1 MTNILSKNPL
11 TQTIVDGNASD
22 DLLDMLIN
30 KQLPFT
36 EEEYLESLVFI
47 LKNEKYKLKAIGM
60 LKEIGENSKA
70 SYVEK
75 LKANHRVAFFII
87 LDALNKGSLQII
99 TKAVRNQG
107 LPYEFLLKIA
117 EKGNT
122 QMLEVLKDN
131 QVKLIAYPEIMDE
144 IEKNPAIN
152 MFILGRIKEIREFY
166 LEKNEVEEIPQELV
180 MEDVKE
186 LLSQESP
193 DSDEDED
200 DEELLGDDVEEKA
213 LNALQQI
220 NCMSISERIKL
231 ALTGSK
237 TQRMI
242 LIKDANKMVALA
254 VLESPKISTNEI
266 SLLAKNKSVSMEIM
280 AIICRNR
287 EWIKNYSIMIE
298 LVRNPKTPVKNALA
312 FVKKLHIKDLQSVGR
327 DRNAPPVVR
336 TLATNFF
343 NKKSGIK

>member
-200 DEELLGDDVEEKA
+200 DEELL
-213 LNALQQI
+213 
-220 NCMSISERIKL
+220 
-231 ALTGSK
+231 
-237 TQRMI
+237 
-242 LIKDANKMVALA
+242 
-254 VLESPKISTNEI
+254 
-266 SLLAKNKSVSMEIM
+266 
-280 AIICRNR
+280 
-287 EWIKNYSIMIE
+287 
-298 LVRNPKTPVKNALA
+298 
-312 FVKKLHIKDLQSVGR
+312 
-327 DRNAPPVVR
+327 
-336 TLATNFF
+336 
-343 NKKSGIK
+343 